1 MSNKDFSRLSTSHKA
16 MLVRNKGTYLCKR
29 SLPEVNVSLYLLNS
43 SLVEVFYNPYEG
55 TVEEIKLISSSQSV
69 ANYSTFFKA
78 GLA

>member
-1 MSNKDFSRLSTSHKA
+1 
-16 MLVRNKGTYLCKR
+16 
-29 SLPEVNVSLYLLNS
+29 LPEVNVSLYLLNS